1 MLIKLGSIA
10 AINCY
15 SGNPSKRAPS
25 KNLSAGAYPT
35 SNIMRL
41 RKLLLLHLGMGLFV
55 PVDGHASRQI
65 PSESDVESGVGAAW
79 ANFPIWGR
87 AVTH

>member
-41 RKLLLLHLGMGLFV
+41 RKLGSNSSNRRTIGR
-55 PVDGHASRQI
+55 ASSAR
-65 PSESDVESGVGAAW
+65 PANASDAAW
-79 ANFPIWGR
+79 KK
-87 AVTH
+87 